1 MTMAPE
7 AAFAVW
13 RARVEAAL
21 DQALPSAEN
30 SPQRLHAAMRHGVLN
45 GGKRMRPLLAYATG
59 TAFGADASRLDA
71 AAVAVELIHC
81 YSLVH
86 DDLPAMDDDAL
97 RRGQPTVHV
106 AFDEAT
112 AILAGDA
119 LQTLAFDVLANAPQA
134 AERRVAMLAELA
146 RASGAAGMC
155 GGQALDI
162 DATGNAGAKR
172 GQSHFSVEGH
182 HQSKSPDR
190 KHDSDP
196 FSLADLER
204 LHAMDRLFSLERMHA
219 LKTGALLR
227 ASVRLGAI
235 AAGADADSRIALDRY
250 ADALGLAFQI
260 RDDLL
265 DIEGDAA
272 TLGKTAGKDL
282 AQDKAT
288 FPSLLGIEASRARL
302 AQLSVLMQDALA
314 GLGVETAALAALA
327 RKVVERDN

>member
-1 MTMAPE
+1 MAAPD
-7 AAFAVW
+7 FSSW
-13 RARVEAAL
+13 RARADAAL
-21 DQALPSAEN
+21 ERALPDPAT

-45 GGKRMRPLLAYATG
+45 GGKRMRPLLVYATG
-59 TAFGADASRLDA
+59 AALGAPDAELDA
-71 AAVAVELIHC
+71 AAAAVELVHC

-86 DDLPAMDDDAL
+86 DDLPAMDDDDL

-119 LQTLAFDVLANAPQA
+119 LQTLAFETLAAAPQPP
-134 AERRVAMLAELA
+134 ERRVAMLAELA
-146 RASGAAGMC
+146 RASGVAGMC

-162 DATGNAGAKR
+162 DATGRVIAPE
-172 GQSHFSVEGH
+172 Q
-182 HQSKSPDR
+182 
-190 KHDSDP
+190 
-196 FSLADLER
+196 LER
-204 LHAMDRLFSLERMHA
+204 LHA

-227 ASVRLGAI
+227 CAVRLGAL
-235 AAGADADSRIALDRY
+235 AGNATPEQSTQLDRY

-272 TLGKTAGKDL
+272 TLGKTAGKDA

-288 FPSLLGIEASRARL
+288 FPALIGIDASRARL
-302 AQLSVLMQDALA
+302 ETLAATMRQALDALDA
-314 GLGVETAALAALA
+314 DTGALAALA
-327 RKVVERDN
+327 RQVVERTH

>member
-1 MTMAPE
+1 MPDAGGGDLAARLDAWRRRIDGVLEDALARHPAAE
-7 AAFAVW
+7 A
-13 RARVEAAL
+13 
-21 DQALPSAEN
+21 
-30 SPQRLHAAMRHGVLN
+30 RLGDAMRHAVLL
-45 GGKRMRPLLAYATG
+45 GGKRMRPLLAYASG
-59 TAFGADASRLDA
+59 TAFGADEATLDA
-71 AAVAVELIHC
+71 AAAAIELVHA

-119 LQTLAFDVLANAPQA
+119 LQSLAFEVLAHAPQDPA
-134 AERRVAMLAELA
+134 RRVAMLAELA
-146 RASGAAGMC
+146 QATGAGGMC

-162 DATGNAGAKR
+162 DATGAKR
-172 GQSHFSVEGH
+172 GQSHFSVGASGRTMH
-182 HQSKSPDR
+182 PDR

-196 FSLADLER
+196 FSLADLEH
-204 LHAMDRLFSLERMHA
+204 LHA

-227 ASVRLGAI
+227 AAVRLGAN
-235 AAGADADSRIALDRY
+235 AAGADEASRTALDRY

-272 TLGKTAGKDL
+272 TLGKTAGKDVE
-282 AQDKAT
+282 QDKAT
-288 FPSLLGIEASRARL
+288 FPAMLGIEASRARL
-302 AQLSVLMQDALA
+302 AELGGVMDDALA
-314 GLGVETAALAALA
+314 GLHADTAALAALG
-327 RKVVERDN
+327 RKVIERDR

>member
-1 MTMAPE
+1 MMMAPE
-7 AAFAVW
+7 AAFAAW

-21 DQALPSAEN
+21 DRSLPSPQT

-45 GGKRMRPLLAYATG
+45 GGKRMRPLLAYSTG
-59 TAFGADASRLDA
+59 TTFGADAEALDA
-71 AAVAVELIHC
+71 AAVAIELIHC

-119 LQTLAFDVLANAPQA
+119 LQSLAFEVLADAPQA

-146 RASGAAGMC
+146 RASGVAGMC

-162 DATGNAGAKR
+162 DATGNADAIGADALQQLR
-172 GQSHFSVEGH
+172 
-182 HQSKSPDR
+182 
-190 KHDSDP
+190 
-196 FSLADLER
+196 
-204 LHAMDRLFSLERMHA
+204 AMDRLASLERMHA

-235 AAGADADSRIALDRY
+235 AAGADADSRTALDRY

-265 DIEGDAA
+265 DIEGNAD
-272 TLGKTAGKDL
+272 TLGKTAGKDA

-288 FPSLLGIEASRARL
+288 FPALLGVEASRARL
-302 AQLSVLMQDALA
+302 AELSAVMHDALA
-314 GLGVETAALAALA
+314 SLPADTGALAALGRLA
-327 RKVVERDN
+327 IQRDR

>member
-1 MTMAPE
+1 MPE
-7 AAFAVW
+7 ARFAAW
-13 RARVEAAL
+13 RARVEVAL
-21 DQALPSAEN
+21 ECILPSPTLA
-30 SPQRLHAAMRHGVLN
+30 PCRLHAAMRHAALG
-45 GGKRMRPLLAYATG
+45 GGKRMRPLLVYATG
-59 TAFGADASRLDA
+59 NTFGADAESLDA
-71 AAVAVELIHC
+71 PAVAVELIHG

-86 DDLPAMDDDAL
+86 DDLPAMDNDAL

-119 LQTLAFDVLANAPQA
+119 LQSLAFEILADALQP

-146 RASGAAGMC
+146 RASGVAGMC

-162 DATGNAGAKR
+162 AATGAGTSAI
-172 GQSHFSVEGH
+172 
-182 HQSKSPDR
+182 
-190 KHDSDP
+190 
-196 FSLADLER
+196 SLADLE
-204 LHAMDRLFSLERMHA
+204 SLHA

-235 AAGADADSRIALDRY
+235 ASGADAASRAALDRY

-265 DIEGDAA
+265 DVEGSSA
-272 TLGKTAGKDL
+272 TLGKTAGKDS

-288 FPSLLGIEASRARL
+288 FPALLGIEGSRARL
-302 AQLSVLMQDALA
+302 NMLALCMQESLA
-314 GLGVETAALAALA
+314 EVAANTSDLAALGRMA
-327 RKVVERDN
+327 IERDR

>member
-1 MTMAPE
+1 MPE
-7 AAFAVW
+7 VRFATW

-21 DQALPSAEN
+21 DRSLPSSQA

-45 GGKRMRPLLAYATG
+45 GGKRMRPLLVYASG
-59 TAFGADASRLDA
+59 SALGADEAALDA

-119 LQTLAFDVLANAPQA
+119 LQSLAFEVLAAAPQGDA
-134 AERRVAMLAELA
+134 RKVAMLAELA
-146 RASGAAGMC
+146 RASGMAGMC

-162 DATGNAGAKR
+162 AATGSAKR
-172 GQSHFSVEGH
+172 CQGHVFGREIQTVDVLRPKNDPDTFS
-182 HQSKSPDR
+182 
-190 KHDSDP
+190 

-204 LHAMDRLFSLERMHA
+204 LHAM
-219 LKTGALLR
+219 KTGALLR
-227 ASVRLGAI
+227 CAVRLGAI
-235 AAGADADSRIALDRY
+235 AGNADADARTALDRY

-288 FPSLLGIEASRARL
+288 FPALLGIDASRARL
-302 AQLSVLMQDALA
+302 AELSGLMHDALA
-314 GLGVETAALAALA
+314 GLDMDTAALAALA